1 MPFHPR
7 SAPSAQRTLAV
18 AQLVSAIGDGAYYTS
33 SALYFTRIVGL
44 SPARLGLGLAVAW
57 AVGSLAGVPLG
68 HLADRRGPR
77 GTAAA
82 LALGTAVVVA
92 SFLAVRS
99 FLPFLAAACL
109 YATAQSGLG
118 AARQALVGGLV
129 PQGERT
135 AALAGLQ
142 AVLNAGLAV
151 GAALGGVALTVGT
164 GAAFLAAF
172 ALTAAGF
179 LATGLLLLRLP
190 AVTPAAVPVTTS
202 AAAPAPVPSGG
213 PAGGRPARGGGFAV
227 LADRRYAVVALVNT
241 VLLLRMPL
249 LSLVI
254 PLWIADR
261 APQLGWLGSALF
273 VLNTLGVTLF
283 QVRTARAVTG
293 LRSAARTV
301 RQAGALLLASCAVF
315 ALSAA
320 AVPLR
325 VTGALLV
332 AGAVLQ
338 VAGEM
343 KQSAGSWQIAFDLA
357 PADRLGQYQGFFGTG
372 VAVARTAGP
381 LLLTTLL
388 LDGGGPGW
396 LLLGGL
402 FLAAGCAM
410 GPAVRRAERDRPWRA
425 PVTTGT
431 LAGAHRSAA
440 GLPDHTVN
448 DDLQPPAALFPV
460 NPPR

>member
-1 MPFHPR
+1 MPSRRTPL
-7 SAPSAQRTLAV
+7 SGSQRTLAT

-44 SPARLGLGLAVAW
+44 SPTRLGLGLAVAW
-57 AVGSLAGVPLG
+57 AIGSVAGVPLG

-82 LALGTAVVVA
+82 LALATAVVVA
-92 SFLAVRS
+92 SFLVVDD
-99 FLPFLAAACL
+99 FLPFLVAACL

-129 PQGERT
+129 PEGERT
-135 AALAGLQ
+135 AALARLQ
-142 AVLNAGLAV
+142 ATLNAGLAV

-164 GAAFLAAF
+164 RAAFLAAF
-172 ALTAAGF
+172 TLTALGF
-179 LATGLLLLRLP
+179 LATGLILLRLP
-190 AVTPAAVPVTTS
+190 AVRPAVLPAAV
-202 AAAPAPVPSGG
+202 AADGTKADGTKADG
-213 PAGGRPARGGGFAV
+213 ARGRGRDGGFAV
-227 LADRRYAVVALVNT
+227 LADRRYAVVTLVNT

-273 VLNTLGVTLF
+273 VLNTVGVTLF

-293 LRSAARTV
+293 LPSAARAV
-301 RQAGALLLASCAVF
+301 RQAGAVLLASCAVF

-320 AVPLR
+320 PVP
-325 VTGALLV
+325 VWAMAALLV
-332 AGAVLQ
+332 GGAVLQ
-338 VAGEM
+338 VFGEM

-396 LLLGGL
+396 LVLGVL

-410 GPAVRRAERDRPWRA
+410 GPAVRRAERDRPWLA
-425 PVTTGT
+425 P
-431 LAGAHRSAA
+431 A
-440 GLPDHTVN
+440 
-448 DDLQPPAALFPV
+448 PAAAPLAPAG
-460 NPPR
+460 

>member
-1 MPFHPR
+1 MPSRRTPL
-7 SAPSAQRTLAV
+7 SGSQRTLAT

-44 SPARLGLGLAVAW
+44 SPTRLGLGLAVAW
-57 AVGSLAGVPLG
+57 AIGSVAGVPLG

-82 LALGTAVVVA
+82 LAFVTAAVVA
-92 SFLAVRS
+92 SFHVVDD
-99 FLPFLAAACL
+99 FLPFLVAACL

-129 PQGERT
+129 PEGERT
-135 AALAGLQ
+135 AALARLQ
-142 AVLNAGLAV
+142 ATLNAGLAV

-164 GAAFLAAF
+164 RAAFLAAF
-172 ALTAAGF
+172 TLTALGF
-179 LATGLLLLRLP
+179 LATGLILLRLP
-190 AVTPAAVPVTTS
+190 AVIPVLPATVA
-202 AAAPAPVPSGG
+202 
-213 PAGGRPARGGGFAV
+213 AGGAGADGATARKGRDGGFAV
-227 LADRRYAVVALVNT
+227 LADRRYAVVTLVNT

-273 VLNTLGVTLF
+273 VLNTVGVTLF

-293 LRSAARTV
+293 LPSAARAV
-301 RQAGALLLASCAVF
+301 RQAGAVLLASCAVF

-320 AVPLR
+320 PVP
-325 VTGALLV
+325 VWAMAALLV
-332 AGAVLQ
+332 GGAVLQ
-338 VAGEM
+338 VFGEM

-396 LLLGGL
+396 LVLGVL

-410 GPAVRRAERDRPWRA
+410 GPAVRYAERDRSSWLTPA
-425 PVTTGT
+425 PATAPLAPTG
-431 LAGAHRSAA
+431 
-440 GLPDHTVN
+440 
-448 DDLQPPAALFPV
+448 
-460 NPPR
+460 

>member
-1 MPFHPR
+1 MAHHPR
-7 SAPSAQRTLAV
+7 SIVPSRRTPLSGSQRTLAT

-44 SPARLGLGLAVAW
+44 SPTRLGLGLAVAW
-57 AVGSLAGVPLG
+57 AIGSVAGVPLG

-82 LALGTAVVVA
+82 LAFVTAAVVA
-92 SFLAVRS
+92 SFLVVDD
-99 FLPFLAAACL
+99 FLPFLVAACL

-129 PQGERT
+129 PEGERT
-135 AALAGLQ
+135 AALARLQ
-142 AVLNAGLAV
+142 ATLNAGLAV

-164 GAAFLAAF
+164 RAAFLAAF
-172 ALTAAGF
+172 TLTALGF
-179 LATGLLLLRLP
+179 LATGLILLRLP
-190 AVTPAAVPVTTS
+190 AVIPVLPATVA
-202 AAAPAPVPSGG
+202 
-213 PAGGRPARGGGFAV
+213 AGGAGADGATARKGRDGGFAV
-227 LADRRYAVVALVNT
+227 LADRRYAVVTLVNT

-273 VLNTLGVTLF
+273 VLNTVGVTLF

-293 LRSAARTV
+293 LPSAARAV
-301 RQAGALLLASCAVF
+301 RQAGAVLLASCAVF

-320 AVPLR
+320 PVP
-325 VTGALLV
+325 VWAMAALLV
-332 AGAVLQ
+332 GGAVLQ
-338 VAGEM
+338 VFGEM

-396 LLLGGL
+396 LVLGVL

-410 GPAVRRAERDRPWRA
+410 GPAVRYAERDRSSWLA
-425 PVTTGT
+425 PAPATAPLAPTG
-431 LAGAHRSAA
+431 
-440 GLPDHTVN
+440 
-448 DDLQPPAALFPV
+448 
-460 NPPR
+460 

>member
-1 MPFHPR
+1 MPSRRTPL
-7 SAPSAQRTLAV
+7 SGSQRTLAT

-44 SPARLGLGLAVAW
+44 SPTRLGLGLAVAW
-57 AVGSLAGVPLG
+57 AIGSVAGVPLG

-77 GTAAA
+77 GTAAVLA
-82 LALGTAVVVA
+82 LATAAVVA
-92 SFLAVRS
+92 SFLVVDD
-99 FLPFLAAACL
+99 FLPFLVAACL

-129 PQGERT
+129 PEGERT
-135 AALAGLQ
+135 AALARLQ
-142 AVLNAGLAV
+142 ATLNAGLAV

-164 GAAFLAAF
+164 RAAFLAAF
-172 ALTAAGF
+172 TLTALGF
-179 LATGLLLLRLP
+179 LATGLILLRLP
-190 AVTPAAVPVTTS
+190 AVVPAVLPV
-202 AAAPAPVPSGG
+202 AKAG
-213 PAGGRPARGGGFAV
+213 PADGAAGAGDGTRARNGGFAV
-227 LADRRYAVVALVNT
+227 LADRRYALVTLVNT

-273 VLNTLGVTLF
+273 VLNTVGVTLF

-293 LRSAARTV
+293 LPSAARAV
-301 RQAGALLLASCAVF
+301 RQAGAVLLASCAVF

-320 AVPLR
+320 PVPVWAVA
-325 VTGALLV
+325 ALLV
-332 AGAVLQ
+332 GGAVLQ
-338 VAGEM
+338 VLGEM

-381 LLLTTLL
+381 LLLTALL

-396 LLLGGL
+396 LVLGVL

-410 GPAVRRAERDRPWRA
+410 GPAVRRAERDRPWLA
-425 PVTTGT
+425 PAVEPAVAPLAPTG
-431 LAGAHRSAA
+431 
-440 GLPDHTVN
+440 
-448 DDLQPPAALFPV
+448 
-460 NPPR
+460 

>member
-1 MPFHPR
+1 MPSRRTPL
-7 SAPSAQRTLAV
+7 SGSQRTLAT

-44 SPARLGLGLAVAW
+44 SPTRLGLGLAVAW
-57 AVGSLAGVPLG
+57 AIGSVAGVPLG

-82 LALGTAVVVA
+82 LALATAVVVA
-92 SFLAVRS
+92 SFLVVDD
-99 FLPFLAAACL
+99 FLPFLVAACL

-129 PQGERT
+129 PEGERT
-135 AALAGLQ
+135 AALARLQ
-142 AVLNAGLAV
+142 ATLNAGLAV

-164 GAAFLAAF
+164 RAAFLAAF
-172 ALTAAGF
+172 TLTALGF
-179 LATGLLLLRLP
+179 LATGLILLRLP
-190 AVTPAAVPVTTS
+190 AVLPAAKAGPADGT
-202 AAAPAPVPSGG
+202 AAAG
-213 PAGGRPARGGGFAV
+213 ARGRGRDGGFAV
-227 LADRRYAVVALVNT
+227 LADRRYAVVTLVNT

-273 VLNTLGVTLF
+273 VLNTVGVTLF

-293 LRSAARTV
+293 LPSAARAV
-301 RQAGALLLASCAVF
+301 RQAGAVLLASCAVF

-320 AVPLR
+320 PVP
-325 VTGALLV
+325 VWAMAALLV
-332 AGAVLQ
+332 GGAVLQ
-338 VAGEM
+338 VLGEM

-396 LLLGGL
+396 LVLGVL

-410 GPAVRRAERDRPWRA
+410 GPAVRHAERDRPWLTPA
-425 PVTTGT
+425 PTTAP
-431 LAGAHRSAA
+431 LAPTG
-440 GLPDHTVN
+440 
-448 DDLQPPAALFPV
+448 
-460 NPPR
+460 

>member
-1 MPFHPR
+1 MAHHPR
-7 SAPSAQRTLAV
+7 SIVPSRRTPLSGSQRTLAT

-44 SPARLGLGLAVAW
+44 SPTRLGLGLAVAW
-57 AVGSLAGVPLG
+57 AIGSVAGVPLG

-77 GTAAA
+77 GTAAV
-82 LALGTAVVVA
+82 LALVTSVVVA
-92 SFLAVRS
+92 SFLVVDD
-99 FLPFLAAACL
+99 FLPFLVAACL
-109 YATAQSGLG
+109 YATAQSGLS

-129 PQGERT
+129 PEGERT
-135 AALAGLQ
+135 AALARLQ
-142 AVLNAGLAV
+142 ATLNAGLAV

-164 GAAFLAAF
+164 RTAFLAAF
-172 ALTAAGF
+172 TLTALGF
-179 LATGLLLLRLP
+179 LATGLILLRLP
-190 AVTPAAVPVTTS
+190 AVLPAVPAVE
-202 AAAPAPVPSGG
+202 A
-213 PAGGRPARGGGFAV
+213 RPANGAPGRGRGRGQGRDGGFAV
-227 LADRRYAVVALVNT
+227 LADRRYALVTLVNT
-241 VLLLRMPL
+241 VMLLRMPL

-273 VLNTLGVTLF
+273 VLNTVGVTLF

-293 LRSAARTV
+293 LPSAARAV
-301 RQAGALLLASCAVF
+301 RQAGAVLLASCAVF

-320 AVPLR
+320 PVP
-325 VTGALLV
+325 VWAMAALLV
-332 AGAVLQ
+332 GGAVLQ
-338 VAGEM
+338 VLGEM

-396 LLLGGL
+396 LVLGVL

-410 GPAVRRAERDRPWRA
+410 GPAVRHAERDRSSWLA
-425 PVTTGT
+425 P
-431 LAGAHRSAA
+431 APA
-440 GLPDHTVN
+440 
-448 DDLQPPAALFPV
+448 PAATVPAPLTPTG
-460 NPPR
+460 

>member
-1 MPFHPR
+1 MAHHPR
-7 SAPSAQRTLAV
+7 SIVPSRRTPLSGSQRTLAT

-44 SPARLGLGLAVAW
+44 SPTRLGLGLAVAW
-57 AVGSLAGVPLG
+57 AIGSVAGVPLG

-82 LALGTAVVVA
+82 LAFVTAAVVA
-92 SFLAVRS
+92 SFLVVDD
-99 FLPFLAAACL
+99 FLPFLVAACL

-129 PQGERT
+129 PEGERT
-135 AALAGLQ
+135 AALARLQ
-142 AVLNAGLAV
+142 ATLNAGLAV

-164 GAAFLAAF
+164 RTAFLAAF
-172 ALTAAGF
+172 TLTALGF
-179 LATGLLLLRLP
+179 LATGLILLRLP
-190 AVTPAAVPVTTS
+190 AVVPAVLPATEMATVAVDG
-202 AAAPAPVPSGG
+202 A
-213 PAGGRPARGGGFAV
+213 AGGAGVDGATARKGRDGGFAV
-227 LADRRYAVVALVNT
+227 LADRRYAVVTLVNT

-273 VLNTLGVTLF
+273 VLNTVGVTLL

-293 LRSAARTV
+293 LPSAARAV
-301 RQAGALLLASCAVF
+301 RQAGAVLLASCAVF

-320 AVPLR
+320 PVP
-325 VTGALLV
+325 VWAMAALLV
-332 AGAVLQ
+332 GGAVLQ
-338 VAGEM
+338 VFGEM

-396 LLLGGL
+396 LVLGVL

-410 GPAVRRAERDRPWRA
+410 GPAVRYAERDRSSWLTPA
-425 PVTTGT
+425 PATAPLTPTG
-431 LAGAHRSAA
+431 
-440 GLPDHTVN
+440 
-448 DDLQPPAALFPV
+448 
-460 NPPR
+460 

>member
-1 MPFHPR
+1 MAHHPR
-7 SAPSAQRTLAV
+7 SIVPSRRTPLSGSQRTLAT

-44 SPARLGLGLAVAW
+44 SPTRLGLGLAVAW
-57 AVGSLAGVPLG
+57 AIGSVAGVPLG

-77 GTAAA
+77 GTAAT
-82 LALGTAVVVA
+82 LALVTSVVVA
-92 SFLAVRS
+92 SFLVVDA
-99 FLPFLAAACL
+99 FLPFLVAACL
-109 YATAQSGLG
+109 YATAQSGLS

-129 PQGERT
+129 PEGERT
-135 AALAGLQ
+135 AALARLQ
-142 AVLNAGLAV
+142 ATLNAGLAV

-164 GAAFLAAF
+164 RAAFLAAF
-172 ALTAAGF
+172 TLTALGF
-179 LATGLLLLRLP
+179 LATGLILLRLP
-190 AVTPAAVPVTTS
+190 AVLPAVPAVE
-202 AAAPAPVPSGG
+202 A
-213 PAGGRPARGGGFAV
+213 RPANGAPGRGRGRRRGRGRDGGFAV
-227 LADRRYAVVALVNT
+227 LADRRYALVTLVNT

-273 VLNTLGVTLF
+273 VLNTVGVTLL

-293 LRSAARTV
+293 LPSAARAV
-301 RQAGALLLASCAVF
+301 RQAGAVLLASCAVF

-320 AVPLR
+320 PVP
-325 VTGALLV
+325 VWAMAALLV
-332 AGAVLQ
+332 GGAVLQ
-338 VAGEM
+338 VLGEM

-396 LLLGGL
+396 LVLGVL

-410 GPAVRRAERDRPWRA
+410 GPAVRHAERDRSTWLA
-425 PVTTGT
+425 PAPAPAPATAPLAPTG
-431 LAGAHRSAA
+431 
-440 GLPDHTVN
+440 
-448 DDLQPPAALFPV
+448 
-460 NPPR
+460 

>member
-1 MPFHPR
+1 MAHHPR
-7 SAPSAQRTLAV
+7 SIVPSRRTPLSGSQRTLAT

-44 SPARLGLGLAVAW
+44 SPTRLGLGLAIAW
-57 AVGSLAGVPLG
+57 AIGSVAGVPLG

-82 LALGTAVVVA
+82 LALVTSVVVA
-92 SFLAVRS
+92 SFLVVDD
-99 FLPFLAAACL
+99 FLPFLVAACL

-129 PQGERT
+129 PEGERT
-135 AALAGLQ
+135 AALARLQ
-142 AVLNAGLAV
+142 ATLNAGLAV

-164 GAAFLAAF
+164 RTAFLAAF
-172 ALTAAGF
+172 TLTALGF
-179 LATGLLLLRLP
+179 LATGLILLRLP
-190 AVTPAAVPVTTS
+190 AVVPAVLPT
-202 AAAPAPVPSGG
+202 AAAAGGEVGGGLGG
-213 PAGGRPARGGGFAV
+213 PAADGATVRKGRDGGFAV
-227 LADRRYAVVALVNT
+227 LADRRYALVTLVNT

-273 VLNTLGVTLF
+273 VLNTVGVTLL

-293 LRSAARTV
+293 LPSAARAV
-301 RQAGALLLASCAVF
+301 RRAGAVLLASCAVF

-320 AVPLR
+320 PVPVWAVA
-325 VTGALLV
+325 ALLV
-332 AGAVLQ
+332 GGAVLQ
-338 VAGEM
+338 VLGEM

-381 LLLTTLL
+381 LLLTALL

-396 LLLGGL
+396 LVLGVL

-410 GPAVRRAERDRPWRA
+410 GPAVRYAERDRSSWLA
-425 PVTTGT
+425 PAPAPAPAPLTPTG
-431 LAGAHRSAA
+431 
-440 GLPDHTVN
+440 
-448 DDLQPPAALFPV
+448 
-460 NPPR
+460 

>member
-1 MPFHPR
+1 MAHHPR
-7 SAPSAQRTLAV
+7 SIVPSRRTPLSGSQRTLAT

-44 SPARLGLGLAVAW
+44 SPTRLGLGLAVAW
-57 AVGSLAGVPLG
+57 AIGSVAGVPLG

-77 GTAAA
+77 GTAAVLA
-82 LALGTAVVVA
+82 LATAAVVA
-92 SFLAVRS
+92 SFLVVDD
-99 FLPFLAAACL
+99 FLPFLVAACL

-129 PQGERT
+129 PEGERT
-135 AALAGLQ
+135 AALARLQ
-142 AVLNAGLAV
+142 ATLNAGLAV

-164 GAAFLAAF
+164 RAAFLAAF
-172 ALTAAGF
+172 TLTALGF
-179 LATGLLLLRLP
+179 LATGLILLRLP
-190 AVTPAAVPVTTS
+190 AVVPAVLPV
-202 AAAPAPVPSGG
+202 AKAG
-213 PAGGRPARGGGFAV
+213 PADGAAGAGDGTRARNGGFAV
-227 LADRRYAVVALVNT
+227 LADRRYALVTLVNT

-273 VLNTLGVTLF
+273 VLNTVGVTLF

-293 LRSAARTV
+293 LPSAARAV
-301 RQAGALLLASCAVF
+301 RQAGAVLLASCAVF

-320 AVPLR
+320 PVPVWAVA
-325 VTGALLV
+325 ALLV
-332 AGAVLQ
+332 GGAVLQ
-338 VAGEM
+338 VLGEM

-381 LLLTTLL
+381 LLLTALL

-396 LLLGGL
+396 LVLGVL

-410 GPAVRRAERDRPWRA
+410 GPAVRRAERDRPWLA
-425 PVTTGT
+425 PAVEPAVAPLAPTG
-431 LAGAHRSAA
+431 
-440 GLPDHTVN
+440 
-448 DDLQPPAALFPV
+448 
-460 NPPR
+460 

>member
-1 MPFHPR
+1 MAHHPR
-7 SAPSAQRTLAV
+7 SIVPSRRTPLSGSQRTLAT

-44 SPARLGLGLAVAW
+44 SPTRLGLGLAVAW
-57 AVGSLAGVPLG
+57 AIGSVAGVPLG

-82 LALGTAVVVA
+82 LALVTSVVVA
-92 SFLAVRS
+92 SFLVVDD
-99 FLPFLAAACL
+99 FLPFLVAACL
-109 YATAQSGLG
+109 YATAQSGLS

-129 PQGERT
+129 PEGERT
-135 AALAGLQ
+135 AALARLQ
-142 AVLNAGLAV
+142 ATLNAGLAV

-164 GAAFLAAF
+164 RTAFLAAF
-172 ALTAAGF
+172 TLTALGF
-179 LATGLLLLRLP
+179 LATGLILLRLP
-190 AVTPAAVPVTTS
+190 AVLPAVPAVE
-202 AAAPAPVPSGG
+202 A
-213 PAGGRPARGGGFAV
+213 RPANGAPGRGRGRGQGRDGGFAV
-227 LADRRYAVVALVNT
+227 LADRRYALVTLVNT

-273 VLNTLGVTLF
+273 VLNTVGVTLF

-293 LRSAARTV
+293 LQSAARAV
-301 RQAGALLLASCAVF
+301 RQAGAVLLASCAVF

-320 AVPLR
+320 PVP
-325 VTGALLV
+325 VWAMAALLV
-332 AGAVLQ
+332 GGAVLQ
-338 VAGEM
+338 VLGEM

-396 LLLGGL
+396 LVLGVL

-410 GPAVRRAERDRPWRA
+410 GPAVRHAERDRSSWLA
-425 PVTTGT
+425 P
-431 LAGAHRSAA
+431 A
-440 GLPDHTVN
+440 
-448 DDLQPPAALFPV
+448 PAATMPAPLTPTG
-460 NPPR
+460 

>member
-1 MPFHPR
+1 MAHHPR
-7 SAPSAQRTLAV
+7 SIVPSRRTPLSGSQRTLAT

-44 SPARLGLGLAVAW
+44 SPTRLGLGLAVAW
-57 AVGSLAGVPLG
+57 AIGSVAGVPLG

-82 LALGTAVVVA
+82 LALVTSVVVA
-92 SFLAVRS
+92 SFLVVDD
-99 FLPFLAAACL
+99 FLPFLVAACL
-109 YATAQSGLG
+109 YATAQSGLS

-129 PQGERT
+129 PEGERT
-135 AALAGLQ
+135 AALARLQ
-142 AVLNAGLAV
+142 ATLNAGLAV

-164 GAAFLAAF
+164 RTAFLAAF
-172 ALTAAGF
+172 TLTALGF
-179 LATGLLLLRLP
+179 LATGLILLRLP
-190 AVTPAAVPVTTS
+190 AVLPAVPAVE
-202 AAAPAPVPSGG
+202 A
-213 PAGGRPARGGGFAV
+213 RPANGAPGRGRGRGQGRDGGFAV
-227 LADRRYAVVALVNT
+227 LADRRYALVTLVNT

-273 VLNTLGVTLF
+273 VLNTVGVTLF

-293 LRSAARTV
+293 LPSAARAV
-301 RQAGALLLASCAVF
+301 RQAGAVLLASCAVF

-320 AVPLR
+320 PVP
-325 VTGALLV
+325 VWAMAALLV
-332 AGAVLQ
+332 GGAVLQ
-338 VAGEM
+338 VLGEM

-396 LLLGGL
+396 LVLGVL

-410 GPAVRRAERDRPWRA
+410 GPAVRHAERDRSSWLA
-425 PVTTGT
+425 P
-431 LAGAHRSAA
+431 APA
-440 GLPDHTVN
+440 
-448 DDLQPPAALFPV
+448 PAATVPAPLTPTG
-460 NPPR
+460 